1 MHTED
6 SVFENRNNEESIT
19 DVMQNKELIEDK
31 ELGKDCHYDN
41 EGEKKLLVKDGD
53 YKMQLNQS
61 LDHAV

>member
-19 DVMQNKELIEDK
+19 DVIKNKQLVEDK
-31 ELGKDCHYDN
+31 EFRKDCHYDN
-41 EGEKKLLVKDGD
+41 KGEKKLLVKDGD